1 MVRLT
6 SRSFLHVLPEL
17 VVGNFDHPFY
27 AQVTE
32 LNRGEVTFQSLEGG
46 EGTLPRNVAAARVVT
61 TKEVTQSG
69 QLSYLRRPVAVTEAG
84 QVHFGQVVQ
93 VDGDQ
98 VVVRS
103 GGLEFVAPMGS
114 ASLVAPIIAIILQ
127 HVRFN
132 LGEWTES
139 EIEDTGSTILN
150 RILGRSGYSG
160 ANSLPDVFESTMAE
174 EAWPI
179 ASQVCFWIDP
189 GTVEPIPATIGE
201 SFCRPPVQQLR
212 QELPS
217 KSAKNSDE
225 DQLAGLFDPFVG
237 DDDELPVG
245 PSVDE
250 QARLRPHEHAATP
263 SNCAKPRCAHCR
275 EAEWGSRAAGSFST
289 STRGFRKHSG
299 IAREG
304 NRRSTDLDAE
314 EKRAPEKRVAPTSK
328 YGFIPRED
336 QQRVHERATAVRH
349 KGKQPT
355 AFCKGLI
362 RSKHVKFKPLPGV
375 CTRLFDLQFGS
386 SGLSICHFALLSQDD
401 RMAWHAEGG
410 SNFDNLSASAESS
423 AAKPA
428 TSVNEVVDAAR
439 VFLTY
444 TREYC
449 CVELV
454 ELVERIVELTEETL
468 VRVKWS
474 EAEVAAL
481 VYWINDL
488 LEEFRGAAENGDDLR
503 QVYTRCSTDDRLLK
517 DLMFVKV
524 HRQVDALRAETVA
537 ENARCQEQSPVAAL
551 RQQPSL
557 AEKKRLGRIPRDV
570 LRRLPVQV
578 DPATGESTALCMRYV
593 SKYGCIEKD
602 GACPSEHGHF
612 IPNTLHDVVKAEI
625 NKRFGGLKNE
635 HKRL

>member
-32 LNRGEVTFQSLEGG
+32 LNRDEVTFQSLEGG

-132 LGEWTES
+132 LDEWTES

-160 ANSLPDVFESTMAE
+160 TNLLPDVLESTMAE

-189 GTVEPIPATIGE
+189 GTGEQAEFTLQHALDFAYYVDGGVEPIPVTIGE

-225 DQLAGLFDPFVG
+225 DQLAGLFDPFV
-237 DDDELPVG
+237 DDDDGLPVG

-250 QARLRPHEHAATP
+250 QGRLRPHEHAASKKRSRDQP
-263 SNCAKPRCAHCR
+263 SEFEVLPHGAMPTQRQRTALDHDALIVEKLSGDPELLDRFLQVR
-275 EAEWGSRAAGSFST
+275 EASG
-289 STRGFRKHSG
+289 KQSG

-304 NRRSTDLDAE
+304 NRRSTDLDVE

-328 YGFIPRED
+328 YAFVPRED
-336 QQRVHERATAVRH
+336 QQRVHERVTAVRH

-355 AFCKGLI
+355 VFCKGLI
-362 RSKHVKFKPLPGV
+362 RSEHVKFKPLPGV

-401 RMAWHAEGG
+401 RMAWHAKGG
-410 SNFDNLSASAESS
+410 SNFDNLSASAEFS

-428 TSVNEVVDAAR
+428 TSVNEVADAAR

-449 CVELV
+449 CAELV
-454 ELVERIVELTEETL
+454 ELVERIVEFTEETL
-468 VRVKWS
+468 MRVKWS

-503 QVYTRCSTDDRLLK
+503 QVYTRSSTDD
-517 DLMFVKV
+517 
-524 HRQVDALRAETVA
+524 
-537 ENARCQEQSPVAAL
+537 
-551 RQQPSL
+551 
-557 AEKKRLGRIPRDV
+557 
-570 LRRLPVQV
+570 
-578 DPATGESTALCMRYV
+578 
-593 SKYGCIEKD
+593 
-602 GACPSEHGHF
+602 
-612 IPNTLHDVVKAEI
+612 
-625 NKRFGGLKNE
+625 
-635 HKRL
+635 